1 MTPSTAGS
9 PNASP
14 AADRCV
20 YVWCMSRTNIDIDD
34 ELVGWVMHKYH
45 LPTKRS
51 AVDYALRRLK
61 VDPMTAAELLALR
74 GTGWSGDLEQMRG
87 DAVASQ

>member
-1 MTPSTAGS
+1 
-9 PNASP
+9 
-14 AADRCV
+14 
-20 YVWCMSRTNIDIDD
+20 MSRTNIDIDD

-45 LPTKRS
+45 LTTKRS

-61 VDPMTAAELLALR
+61 VDPMPAAELVALR